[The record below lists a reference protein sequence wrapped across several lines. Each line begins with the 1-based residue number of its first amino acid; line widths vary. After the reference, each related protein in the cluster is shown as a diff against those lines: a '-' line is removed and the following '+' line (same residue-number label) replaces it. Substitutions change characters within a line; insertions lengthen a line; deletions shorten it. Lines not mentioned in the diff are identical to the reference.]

1 MDNYIDNLPTTA
13 MGVLELFSTS
23 QTGIDLFTDQIIE
36 SVKRGETNPLK
47 VRIWVKTM
55 ETICSRL
62 KSETE
67 NEQLSEADKYSEK
80 SFEYAGAIITK
91 SEQGTKYDFSK
102 CGDPIW
108 QQRDQILLSAKNQ
121 LKEREDFLKSL
132 KEPLNTFDEE
142 TGETFVIKPPTKKSK
157 SGLNVSI
164 K

>member
-1 MDNYIDNLPTTA
+1 MEHYLDNLPTSA

-36 SVKRGETNPLK
+36 SVNKGETNPLK
-47 VRIWVKTM
+47 VRIWIKTM

-67 NEQLSEADKYSEK
+67 SAQLIEADKFPEK
-80 SFEYAGAIITK
+80 SFEYAGAVITK
-91 SEQGTKYDFSK
+91 SEQATRYDYSK

-132 KEPLNTFDEE
+132 KEPLNSFDDE

-164 K
+164 R